1 MTRIWSTDWPKVWW
15 NTLTKKWFHQKVKTI
30 AHHNVWPFSPN
41 WQLRLLT
48 KESKLFFVK
57 NGSSKKRITTN
68 STKGP
73 ALAYKYSTQTT
84 LSHPNLAHHT
94 PSSCWQQKRAIIMIS
109 TTACELFKKVNKSK
123 KHTKVLIHIVHY
135 KVSEKEPSIGNNENK
150 EDDWIKSMDWDPLFT
165 DDWSQHWNG
174 SSIELQC
181 WDLLPK

>member
-1 MTRIWSTDWPKVWW
+1 MVSPKGQDDSQSQC
-15 NTLTKKWFHQKVKTI
+15 LTIQ
-30 AHHNVWPFSPN
+30 
-41 WQLRLLT
+41 
-48 KESKLFFVK
+48 SKLATQAFDQRVTALFCQK
-57 NGSSKKRITTN
+57 CFIKKRITTN

-84 LSHPNLAHHT
+84 LSHPNLAHHA
-94 PSSCWQQKRAIIMIS
+94 PSSCWQQKRAILMIS

-135 KVSEKEPSIGNNENK
+135 KVSEKEPFIGNNENK

-174 SSIELQC
+174 SSIMLRPFAKVTISIVLHLRYTFV
-181 WDLLPK
+181 WKIKMR